1 MITGDKVRIVNET
14 LRFHMWE
21 GHVQGF
27 DTLGQVRVRT
37 LDGQVRVF
45 TPDELE
51 LILPCP
57 HNMPSPFKMA
67 GGVSQE

>member
-51 LILPCP
+51 LITPGP
-57 HNMPSPFKMA
+57 TNTPPRSKVP